1 MESRGRFLGT
11 YFIGMEGSKDRY
23 TLSRVW
29 CASTVGRERTEGG
42 GDYLSFLGCEYQGF
56 GFEKEDKVRTAAFVK
71 IQRFFSKIIRLKDK
85 EDGTVKLGQ
94 C

>member
-56 GFEKEDKVRTAAFVK
+56 GFEEEDKVLAAAFVK
-71 IQRFFSKIIRLKDK
+71 FNASFQ
-85 EDGTVKLGQ
+85 KLSV
-94 C
+94 